1 MDESVVEGS
10 LNVANGEVQLV
21 LVLVLRAGGSV
32 VDNFLFSDNFWWLE
46 DRNTRG
52 LE

>member
-10 LNVANGEVQLV
+10 LDVADGKVQLV

-32 VDNFLFSDNFWWLE
+32 VDNFLFSYNFWWLE
-46 DRNTRG
+46 VGNTWG